1 MDNILFK
8 IFIVILLYN
17 IVCAMIIKSRC
28 PRSLRRMDCSKLSKL
43 SLPGLPDQPKMPKSQ
58 SHIILYLLFLD
69 FTLFC
74 CVVCH
79 FLDCDF
85 SISQGTQNHNKTGAN
100 GKQSGV
106 NGKNLSMKRIPEAE
120 TIFQI
125 IAKRSRNFSFLISQ
139 FRKPARSAARRPD
152 GFPVMNT
159 QGISRYSGG
168 RRPTHDRN
176 SCTR

>member
-1 MDNILFK
+1 MQQRNMDNILFK

-17 IVCAMIIKSRC
+17 IVCAIIIKSRC

-106 NGKNLSMKRIPEAE
+106 NGQQMLPGKQKHKAHSARHRRIKKGG
-120 TIFQI
+120 IF
-125 IAKRSRNFSFLISQ
+125 
-139 FRKPARSAARRPD
+139 PAMRTGKIP
-152 GFPVMNT
+152 PLLL
-159 QGISRYSGG
+159 Q
-168 RRPTHDRN
+168 
-176 SCTR
+176 

>member
-17 IVCAMIIKSRC
+17 IVCAIMIKSRC

-79 FLDCDF
+79 SLDCDF

-100 GKQSGV
+100 GKKSGV
-106 NGKNLSMKRIPEAE
+106 NGQRFINEANFRN
-120 TIFQI
+120 IFQI
-125 IAKRSRNFSFLISQ
+125 IAKRYRNFSFLISHSE
-139 FRKPARSAARRPD
+139 KPARSAERKPD
-152 GFPVMNT
+152 GF
-159 QGISRYSGG
+159 SRYEHTGNQ
-168 RRPTHDRN
+168 PL
-176 SCTR
+176 